1 MRGIAKIGCGL
12 LLSAAIVG
20 CQRTVDTVAVGDS
33 LGSSY
38 TWVEKDRGVSHAFKV
53 ITARKARTDTGLLK
67 VEVELQNTRTEYERF
82 VYKFQWLDVKGMEI
96 NSITNDWQV
105 RVVNGL
111 ETVTLTGMAGDP
123 RVTDCRVKLQKDIR

>member
-1 MRGIAKIGCGL
+1 MYGITRIGCGL
-12 LLSAAIVG
+12 LLTAALLG

-38 TWVEKDRGVSHAFKV
+38 NWVQTDGGASRAFKV
-53 ITARKARTDTGLLK
+53 ITARKTRTETGLLK
-67 VEVELQNTRTEYERF
+67 VEVELQNTRKSYERF
-82 VYKFQWLDVKGMEI
+82 VYKFEWLDAKGMEI

-111 ETVTLTGMAGDP
+111 ETVTLTGMAADA